1 MGSTPT
7 LPATWKV
14 KQTGCCNCFENR
26 LLGDESGGFRL
37 LSFPPFMKNEDKKPV
52 VNVVKKDEPKKQCS
66 CDFTAYCPV
75 HSVNGKPAY
84 KFDPN
89 SYIAQG

>member
-1 MGSTPT
+1 
-7 LPATWKV
+7 
-14 KQTGCCNCFENR
+14 
-26 LLGDESGGFRL
+26 
-37 LSFPPFMKNEDKKPV
+37 MKNEDKKPV

>member
-1 MGSTPT
+1 MSDF
-7 LPATWKV
+7 W
-14 KQTGCCNCFENR
+14 R
-26 LLGDESGGFRL
+26 ILGLAPYPVLKTEVPLKRQ
-37 LSFPPFMKNEDKKPV
+37 SFDAIILRHFMKNEDKKPV